1 MTPLFTAIYGKLA
14 GSALAGQISARMYLN
29 EASQGA
35 TFPYVV
41 FQLLPGITDYVMCPT
56 GQPAGTMNFDECSVQ
71 FNLFSS
77 NRRSAAQ
84 VGTMLT
90 NLMTLYDWCKLT
102 PGGGYSDHY
111 MRRDGQ
117 HLMRDIDER
126 VWQYV
131 VDYTILLES

>member
-1 MTPLFTAIYGKLA
+1 MKELFTAIYGELA
-14 GSALAGQISARMYLN
+14 GSALAGHIGTRMYLN

-41 FQLLPGITDYVMCPT
+41 FQLLPSVTDYVMCPAS
-56 GQPAGTMNFDECSVQ
+56 GRMNFDECSIQ
-71 FNLFSS
+71 FNLFSDS
-77 NRRSAAQ
+77 LRSAEEVSDIFIDLIA
-84 VGTMLT
+84 
-90 NLMTLYDWCKLT
+90 LYDWCKLT
-102 PGGGYSDHY
+102 PGGGYTDHF

-117 HLMRDIDER
+117 HLMRDIDEG